1 MKMYFPRCGHFDI
14 LTWIVFS
21 SSQLLLDGASPDKPS
36 QIPDPCLQNLCQ
48 NQAICRT
55 RGNGYACFCVPG
67 FQGAHCQI
75 DVNECASQPCRN
87 GATCVD
93 GVGRFSC
100 LCPPGFTGTTCELQV
115 DQCQSQPCLHHGT
128 CVNHATGFRCICHV
142 GFQGDRCE
150 IDTDDCQEQPCQNGA
165 LCVDGVNEYSC
176 DCSHPAFTGRHCET
190 LLPQCNSDP
199 CFNSAVCRD
208 DQGNYTCECWPGFEG
223 RNCEIDMNECSSS
236 PCMNGGRCRERS
248 WQELYGSDPL
258 LPDHYDH
265 RYAAGYICICPP
277 GTAGSHCQEVGNQC
291 ESGPC
296 QNGGR
301 CESLDG
307 GFTCQCLKQAHDGVL
322 YGGTNCDVKLVGCE
336 GHECQ
341 NGASCSP
348 FLLDG
353 THGYTCS
360 CTPGYTGPL
369 CNTPTTFSF
378 ERRGYLLLHNPL
390 VNADLTTN
398 ITLSFKTVLPSA
410 MLFQRNIRGMVL
422 QLQLD
427 RGELFLMLWSEKSVG
442 SDGANHT
449 LELPHNVMD
458 GEWHTVEVVFTNEIL
473 SLRLFDDTGS
483 YGSQSYHMLTPVQT
497 NLTELETSS
506 QDTFIGGGLKN
517 PSWFSSQPSLPVFI
531 GCMRDVFVDWQL
543 VVPEEWLSDSA
554 VNVSPGCSHRDRCRD
569 EPCQNGGRC
578 VNLWQSYQCQ
588 CTRPY
593 EGHDCEEEHV
603 TARFGNEDSHSFAA
617 FAINDDLGRN
627 LSVSLFL
634 RTRRQNGLLL
644 VLSNSSSSPYLH
656 MWLESG
662 RVKVR
667 LRSSESVKA
676 ERAVHDGEVHFV
688 SVEVLD
694 GRMSL
699 YVAGQKQDDV
709 EGRTVDVSAGDV
721 VFVGGLPEKRSTS
734 EFGGFFKGCIQ
745 DLRIGDTRLQF
756 FGPDTSLTSYPL
768 QQIEHVIQ
776 GCPGDN
782 ACTRNPC
789 LNGGICFSGWD
800 DFTCTCP
807 ASTAGRHCDEV
818 KWCELSPCPAPAE
831 CKMLQE
837 GYECYSNATFLND
850 STVMTFRGNG
860 HIFRNITSL
869 SLNLRTR
876 RRNAAILHAEKGS
889 SFITVSVQDGLL
901 FMELQSPFGGLSGSE
916 EEKEEKS
923 EERLLTVSLGSRR
936 SITDGEWHAV
946 HLFMTAPWA
955 QSSRWTLVLDNELEE
970 ASFSRS
976 QGSNLNFLRDG
987 ADVYLGGLAPFTG
1000 WSLTGCLGTV
1010 ELGGIALPYFSSSE
1024 VNLPRLQVEQ
1034 FVQKSPNPALPGCRG
1049 TPVCEPSPCL
1059 NGGQCQDLFNTYNC
1073 TCAEGW
1079 AGRRCDVLIDTCASN
1094 PCLHGNCSIN
1104 GLSYKCTC
1112 EFGFTGVH
1120 CEEQVDVCR
1129 NHLCANG
1136 ATCLHGPDKYAC
1148 LCAENYTGPL
1158 CSERV
1163 EELPWYIVVRK
1174 ITPKLPVSV
1183 CGDEVRNYTCFNGGN
1198 CTDRELSCDCPAG
1211 FVGHRCEQ
1219 DVDECK
1225 SNPCLNGGYCRNL
1238 VNRFVCVCDMSF
1250 AGDVC
1255 QTDLTSEGLTSNLL
1269 LFVSLASV
1277 LLLLVLILTS
1287 VGLVAALNRRATH
1300 GTYSPSR
1307 QEKDGS
1313 RVEMWSITQ
1322 PPPME
1327 RLI

>member
-1 MKMYFPRCGHFDI
+1 MKNLEC
-14 LTWIVFS
+14 T
-21 SSQLLLDGASPDKPS
+21 
-36 QIPDPCLQNLCQ
+36 PDPCLPNPCQ

-55 RGNGYACFCVPG
+55 RGNGYSCFCVPG

-100 LCPPGFTGTTCELQV
+100 LCPPGFTGECLTFQCCWAHLDPDIFVALMMFTGTTCELQV

-128 CVNHATGFRCICHV
+128 CVNHTAGFRCICHV

-176 DCSHPAFTGRHCET
+176 DCSDPAFTGPHCET

-199 CFNSAVCRD
+199 CFNSAICKD
-208 DQGNYTCECWPGFEG
+208 NQGNYTCECWPGFEG
-223 RNCEIDMNECSSS
+223 RNCEIDMNEIECNSSS
-236 PCMNGGRCRERS
+236 PCMNGGRCLERS
-248 WQELYGSDPL
+248 GQVLYGSEPL
-258 LPDHYDH
+258 LPE
-265 RYAAGYICICPP
+265 RYEPAAGYICSCPP
-277 GTAGSHCQEVGNQC
+277 GTAGSHCQEVVNQC
-291 ESGPC
+291 ESNPC
-296 QNGGR
+296 RNGGR

-307 GFTCQCLKQAHDGVL
+307 GFTCHCLTQARDGVL
-322 YGGTNCDVKLVGCE
+322 YGGSNCDVKLVGCE

-341 NGASCSP
+341 NGGSCSP

-360 CTPGYTGPL
+360 CTPGYSGPL
-369 CNTPTTFSF
+369 CYNPTTFSF

-390 VNADLTTN
+390 ANADLTCN

-410 MLFQRNIRGMVL
+410 LLFQRNIGGLVL
-422 QLQLD
+422 QLWLD
-427 RGELFLMLWSEKSVG
+427 KGELLLMLWSEKSAREIDILG
-442 SDGANHT
+442 
-449 LELPHNVMD
+449 LPHNVSD
-458 GEWHTVEVVFTNEIL
+458 GQWHTVEVVFINENL
-473 SLRLFDDTGS
+473 SLRLFDDAGS
-483 YGSQSYHMLTPVQT
+483 CGSQSCHTMTPVQT
-497 NLTELETSS
+497 NLTELETSP
-506 QDTFIGGGLKN
+506 QDTFIGGSLKN
-517 PSWFSSQPSLPVFI
+517 PSSFSRHVGLPVFI

-543 VVPEEWLSDSA
+543 VVPEEWLSNSV
-554 VNVSPGCSHRDRCRD
+554 VNVLPGCSHRDRCRD

-578 VNLWQSYQCQ
+578 VNLWQSYECQ

-617 FAINDDLGRN
+617 FAINNDLGQN

-634 RTRRQNGLLL
+634 RTRRPNGLLML
-644 VLSNSSSSPYLH
+644 LSNSSSPYLH
-656 MWLESG
+656 MWLEGG

-667 LRSSESVKA
+667 LHNSESVKA
-676 ERAVHDGEVHFV
+676 QRAVHDGEVHFV

-694 GRMSL
+694 GLMSL
-699 YVAGQKQDDV
+699 YVAGQKQGDV
-709 EGRTVDVSAGDV
+709 QGRTVDVSAGDA

-756 FGPDTSLTSYPL
+756 FGPDASLTSHPL
-768 QQIEHVIQ
+768 EHIQNVIQ

-782 ACTRNPC
+782 SKTPANQNTGQFYQVITQRMFVSHSQRNPC

-807 ASTAGRHCDEV
+807 GSTAGRRCDEV

-831 CKMLQE
+831 CKMLQQ

-850 STVMTFRGNG
+850 STVTTYRGNG

-876 RRNAAILHAEKGS
+876 KRNAAILHAEKGS

-901 FMELQSPFGGLSGSE
+901 FMELQSSSGVS
-916 EEKEEKS
+916 
-923 EERLLTVSLGSRR
+923 TVSLSSRR
-936 SITDGEWHAV
+936 SIADGEWHAV

-955 QSSRWTLVLDNELEE
+955 QSSRWSLVLDNDIED
-970 ASFSRS
+970 ASLSKS
-976 QGSNLNFLRDG
+976 QGSNLNFLREG
-987 ADVYLGGLAPFTG
+987 VDVYLGGLAPFTG
-1000 WSLTGCLGTV
+1000 WSLAGCLGTV

-1034 FVQKSPNPALPGCRG
+1034 FIQKSPNPALPGCRG
-1049 TPVCEPSPCL
+1049 ASVCEPSPCL

-1079 AGRRCDVLIDTCASN
+1079 AGRRCDVLVDTCASN

-1104 GLSYKCTC
+1104 GLSYECTC
-1112 EFGFTGVH
+1112 EVGYTGVD

-1158 CSERV
+1158 CS
-1163 EELPWYIVVRK
+1163 
-1174 ITPKLPVSV
+1174 TPKLPVSV
-1183 CGDEVRNYTCFNGGN
+1183 CGDELRNYTCFNGGN

-1211 FVGHRCEQ
+1211 FIGHRCEQ

-1255 QTDLTSEGLTSNLL
+1255 QTDLTSESLTSNLL
-1269 LFVSLASV
+1269 LSISLASV

-1287 VGLVAALNRRATH
+1287 VGLVSALNRRATH